1 MSNHLSYPQYKD
13 MRLPLISRLAIF
25 FAVFLITFIAV
36 GALNGVLHNVDMN
49 PRTRILV
56 ISALQ
61 SILVFVVPSIVA
73 ACLEFSK
80 PLTILTLDKTPQI
93 KNIIAVVICFIIGV
107 GFLNQIIYWNE
118 TIDFS
123 SSMSEL
129 EITLR
134 KWENDSREL
143 SDTILSDTT
152 IGGLASGILIVGCL
166 TGFAEELFFRAGLQ
180 RMLSQGMSGHA
191 AIWIAAFI
199 FSFMHF
205 QFYGFIPRL
214 LLGAFFGYL
223 FVWSGSI
230 WTSVFAHALNNCIVV
245 FFTWLSAKGIIY
257 ENVEMLGVTK
267 SGIPWL
273 AILSGVFLFC
283 FIYKF
288 KGLFKSV
295 GKQVS

>member
-1 MSNHLSYPQYKD
+1 MSNHLSYHLYKD

-61 SILVFVVPSIVA
+61 SILVFVVPSVVA

-80 PLTILTLDKTPQI
+80 PLRVLTLDNMPQI
-93 KNIIAVVICFIIGV
+93 RNIIAIVICFIIGV

-118 TIDFS
+118 TIDFP

-143 SDTILSDTT
+143 SDTILSDAT
-152 IGGLASGILIVGCL
+152 IGGLISGVLIVGCL

-180 RMLSQGMSGHA
+180 RMLSQGMSKQA
-191 AIWIAAFI
+191 AIWISAFI

-205 QFYGFIPRL
+205 QFFGFIPRL

-230 WTSVFAHALNNCIVV
+230 WTAVFAHALNNSMVV
-245 FFTWLSAKGIIY
+245 ISAWLSAKGIISH
-257 ENVEMLGVTK
+257 NMEMLGVSK

-283 FIYKF
+283 FIFKF
-288 KGLFKSV
+288 KSWFKSF
-295 GKQVS
+295 GK